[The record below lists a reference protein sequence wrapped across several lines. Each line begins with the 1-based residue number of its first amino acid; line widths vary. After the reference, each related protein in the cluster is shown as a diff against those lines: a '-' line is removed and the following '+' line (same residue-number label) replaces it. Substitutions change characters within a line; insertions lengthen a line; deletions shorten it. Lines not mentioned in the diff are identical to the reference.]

1 MLQSARPA
9 HGRHRRRLKTRI
21 ARARVRLRRLYHGH
35 TRNALRF
42 QMAVLLVDMAI
53 IAFFVFSPILRDDP
67 SFLFVDY
74 SVAAILAADVA
85 ARCFAARNP
94 LKWLRQP
101 FVLLDLVILAT
112 LLFPYTFINFGF
124 LRIVR
129 LWSISQSGVLWRP
142 LRRWGHKD
150 WEQLARA
157 TEASLTPEARAKR
170 NRGQSP
176 EAREKRRA
184 SLRAVAATAEGA
196 EVLARAVEA
205 SMTPEAQARRARTRR
220 INDSWRRYAEQHPE
234 VFE

>member
-1 MLQSARPA
+1 MGAAWLVLDFASRMLADNDKIGMLTEPM
-9 HGRHRRRLKTRI
+9 TI
-21 ARARVRLRRLYHGH
+21 
-35 TRNALRF
+35 
-42 QMAVLLVDMAI
+42 VDMAI

-142 LRRWGHKD
+142 LRRWGSRG
-150 WEQLARA
+150 ARGW
-157 TEASLTPEARAKR
+157 ASC
-170 NRGQSP
+170 
-176 EAREKRRA
+176 
-184 SLRAVAATAEGA
+184 
-196 EVLARAVEA
+196 
-205 SMTPEAQARRARTRR
+205 
-220 INDSWRRYAEQHPE
+220 
-234 VFE
+234 